1 MSKHIVNSRWG
12 RDRVASDILTP
23 FPEIYS
29 THKMLYLLLCVARF
43 WSESQS
49 ISSVV
54 RLSVSGVWGEWV
66 PLSTVCPRQK
76 RGFVPHHKST
86 TAWNAVRQ
94 CASRRPWLD
103 EPGPPP
109 SLELKIAGI
118 ELKLA
123 DTNKEVTSSNKLR
136 RAQAGGA
143 CSSGSQAKQTWLSAT
158 KPSPGQ
164 QL

>member
-1 MSKHIVNSRWG
+1 MIYINTFPGNLFRPQNVIFTF
-12 RDRVASDILTP
+12 VCCQILIRIP
-23 FPEIYS
+23 
-29 THKMLYLLLCVARF
+29 K
-43 WSESQS
+43 S

-118 ELKLA
+118 IELKLA

-143 CSSGSQAKQTWLSAT
+143 CSSGSQAKQT
-158 KPSPGQ
+158 
-164 QL
+164 